1 MSESSA
7 AASAASKGKTTSRT
21 TAMIVVAI
29 VVILIAA
36 PLGYLLLTQNKNHGP
51 GGEEVLVTVIG
62 KQSEKNYTLSELKE
76 MTYLEQASSYQNRF
90 GNWRGDGTYRGVQL
104 SSLADQVGGMVA
116 GDIMTIEAS
125 DGYAQNLSYYQ
136 VYPDASNQA
145 IQGKIVLGYMFN
157 SSLVP
162 DWADGPMIAVLAP
175 DHAFSN
181 DDLNQTVDRDPEF
194 ASSTSAGSLWVKNVD
209 RIQIRSVFDEWT
221 VQLTNLQS
229 ATTNLTRTK
238 FVALGYD
245 YYTYFVDSKSRN
257 WSGVPASI
265 ILGYVDDND
274 TATFNAT
281 LAATEY
287 RVNVSASDGYS
298 NISVAKDLVD
308 NEALFAYKM
317 NGTVLSSS
325 YAPLKLV
332 GSSLAGSQMVSKIV
346 SIKFLE
352 PATAPP
358 TEAPLVSVIEGSNTQ
373 NVTLTALLD
382 MTSIQGVSS
391 YQNRFGNWRGLGT
404 YQGVTL
410 QSLAD
415 LVGGMHPGDV
425 MTVTATDGYWQNFSY
440 YQVYADASYLAI
452 QGNIILAYEFNG
464 TPVPSWT
471 DGPKIA
477 VLAPDGAFSNG
488 DFNATAARDPEF
500 LGSTSASSLW
510 VKNVNKIEISHVFDE
525 WTVQLTNLQSATTNL
540 TRTKFVALGYD
551 HYTYFVDS
559 KSRNWSGVPV
569 SMILGYVDDSDQS
582 SFNTSLADTQYR
594 VNIAASDGYNK
605 TMIAK
610 DLVDGGALFA
620 YKMNGTVLSSS
631 YAPLKLV
638 GASLAGSQMV
648 SKITSVTF
656 LPPEAQV
663 LTLQNG
669 GTFLNF
675 TLSQLQSMDT
685 VTSSGGFMKSTGTI
699 VGPNEFTGV
708 PVKDLV
714 SLLFSGSNFSLEVVA
729 TDGYTMTYSSSQVIN
744 GTFEHYAMDG
754 TLLGPGDFTFL
765 LAWEQDGAPLTDMA
779 LRIAIVGDSAPITD
793 GHFWAKYVRNITVKP
808 FAKEWNIEL
817 SGLTN
822 MTMDRQSFEAV
833 ASCPH
838 HTLNYTFTN
847 ATGQH
852 TYEGVAL
859 YILVAAVDGADAPDG
874 HYLFN
879 EVLADAGYNV
889 SVTASDYYTIKLPI
903 SVVRGNASIIVANK
917 LDGEPLPDSEFPLK
931 LVGPWLTGGQKV
943 KMIAKITLTDMN
955 AVPHWNLTIVGTQN
969 VTIDSM
975 AFDALYHCGV
985 HAGTYTFTNG
995 TGTHTY
1001 EGIPLWVL
1009 VGAVDGQDP
1018 PDHYEFNTTLAAL
1031 GYSVRIIASDGSNV
1045 TLPISQIALN
1055 DTLILAYML
1064 DGQPLTGNSA
1074 PLILVGPGL
1083 PDSQSIM
1090 NVIRIELVGLPT

>member
-1 MSESSA
+1 MSESESGAPTSA
-7 AASAASKGKTTSRT
+7 AGKGKGTSRT

-29 VVILIAA
+29 VAILIAA
-36 PLGYLLLTQNKNHGP
+36 PLSYLLLTQSKNHGA
-51 GGEEVLVTVIG
+51 GEIRVTVIG
-62 KQSEKNYTLSELKE
+62 KQSEKNYTISELTE

-90 GNWRGDGTYRGVQL
+90 GNWRGEGTYRGVQL
-104 SSLADQVGGMVA
+104 SSLADEVGGMVA

-136 VYPDASNQA
+136 VYPDASYQA
-145 IQGKIVLGYMFN
+145 TQGDIVLAYMFN
-157 SSLVP
+157 SSQVP

-194 ASSTSAGSLWVKNVD
+194 VSSTSAGSLWVKNVD
-209 RIQIRSVFDEWT
+209 KIEISHVFNEWT
-221 VQLTNLQS
+221 IQLTNLEN

-238 FVALGYD
+238 FVALGY
-245 YYTYFVDSKSRN
+245 S
-257 WSGVPASI
+257 
-265 ILGYVDDND
+265 
-274 TATFNAT
+274 
-281 LAATEY
+281 
-287 RVNVSASDGYS
+287 
-298 NISVAKDLVD
+298 
-308 NEALFAYKM
+308 
-317 NGTVLSSS
+317 
-325 YAPLKLV
+325 
-332 GSSLAGSQMVSKIV
+332 
-346 SIKFLE
+346 
-352 PATAPP
+352 
-358 TEAPLVSVIEGSNTQ
+358 
-373 NVTLTALLD
+373 
-382 MTSIQGVSS
+382 
-391 YQNRFGNWRGLGT
+391 
-404 YQGVTL
+404 
-410 QSLAD
+410 
-415 LVGGMHPGDV
+415 
-425 MTVTATDGYWQNFSY
+425 
-440 YQVYADASYLAI
+440 
-452 QGNIILAYEFNG
+452 
-464 TPVPSWT
+464 
-471 DGPKIA
+471 
-477 VLAPDGAFSNG
+477 
-488 DFNATAARDPEF
+488 
-500 LGSTSASSLW
+500 
-510 VKNVNKIEISHVFDE
+510 
-525 WTVQLTNLQSATTNL
+525 
-540 TRTKFVALGYD
+540 

-569 SMILGYVDDSDQS
+569 SIILGYVDDNNPS

-594 VNIAASDGYNK
+594 VNIAASDGFNK

-631 YAPLKLV
+631 YAPLRLV
-638 GASLAGSQMV
+638 GAGLAGSQMV
-648 SKITSVTF
+648 SKISSVMF
-656 LPPEAQV
+656 LQPEAQV

-669 GTFLNF
+669 ATFLNF
-675 TLSQLQSMDT
+675 TLSQLQAMQT

-744 GTFEHYAMDG
+744 GTFEHYAMNGD
-754 TLLGPGDFTFL
+754 LLGPGDFTFL

-793 GHFWAKYVRNITVKP
+793 GHFWVKYVRNMTVKP
-808 FAKEWNIEL
+808 FAKEWSIEL

-838 HTLNYTFTN
+838 HSLNYTFTN

-859 YILVAAVDGADAPDG
+859 YILVAAVDGADAPGG

-879 EVLADAGYNV
+879 ELLADAGYNV
-889 SVTASDYYTIKLPI
+889 SVTASNDTTIKLPI
-903 SVVRGNASIIVANK
+903 SVVRGNSSIIVANK
-917 LDGEPLPDSEFPLK
+917 LDGEPLPDSEFPLR
-931 LVGPWLTGGQKV
+931 LVGPWLTGSQKV
-943 KMIAKITLTDMN
+943 KMIAKIALTDMKE
-955 AVPHWNLTIVGTQN
+955 VPHWNLTLIGTQN

-975 AFDALYHCGV
+975 AYDALYQCGV
-985 HAGTYTFTNG
+985 HAATYTFTNG

-1018 PDHYEFNTTLAAL
+1018 PGHYEFNTTLAAL

-1064 DGQPLTGNSA
+1064 DGQPLTGDSA
-1074 PLILVGPGL
+1074 PLILVGAGL